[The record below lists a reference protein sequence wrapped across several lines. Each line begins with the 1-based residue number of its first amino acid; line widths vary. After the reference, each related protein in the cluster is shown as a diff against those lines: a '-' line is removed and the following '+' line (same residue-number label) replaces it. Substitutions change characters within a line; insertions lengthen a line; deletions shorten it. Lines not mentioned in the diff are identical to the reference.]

1 MTKGSIHPED
11 ITNKNV
17 FTPSL
22 GGPKYIKQSLPD
34 LKAEIGSNAVI
45 KGDPIIHFQQ
55 WIIQINKEI
64 MDLKYTLDQMDLTY
78 IHRTFHPRA
87 V

>member
-22 GGPKYIKQSLPD
+22 GEPKYIKQPLPD
-34 LKAEIGSNAVI
+34 LKAEIGSNEVI

-55 WIIQINKEI
+55 WIIQ
-64 MDLKYTLDQMDLTY
+64 T
-78 IHRTFHPRA
+78 
-87 V
+87 